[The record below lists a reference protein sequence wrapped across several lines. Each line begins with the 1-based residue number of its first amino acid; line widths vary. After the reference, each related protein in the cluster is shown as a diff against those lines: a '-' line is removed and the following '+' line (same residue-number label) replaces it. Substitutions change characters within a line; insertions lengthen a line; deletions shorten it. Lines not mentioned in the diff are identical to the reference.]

1 MDAIAR
7 NLLDARTLFETL
19 ESALL
24 AQHRH
29 LLERNMVEVESSAQQ
44 LRVYV
49 DRIRLN
55 AHRRNQQLISGEFTA
70 DETGM
75 RHYIS
80 SLSGSHK
87 KNAEQLWQDLEARV
101 GRCRELNIVNGRL
114 QGRLRAVTSK
124 LLEMIWGQIP
134 GRAYN
139 CTGQMD
145 KISTPKS
152 ISDA

>member
-7 NLLDARTLFETL
+7 NLLDARTLFESL

-24 AQHRH
+24 AQHRY
-29 LLERNMVEVESSAQQ
+29 LLERNMVEVERSSKQ

-55 AHRRNQQLISGEFTA
+55 THRRNQQLIGTGLTA
-70 DETGM
+70 DDAGM
-75 RHYIS
+75 RQHIQ
-80 SLSGSHK
+80 SLPQAQK
-87 KNAEQLWQDLEARV
+87 ATTEQLWQDLEARV

-124 LLEMIWGQIP
+124 LLELLWGQIP
-134 GRAYN
+134 GRSYN
-139 CTGQMD
+139 RSGQMN
-145 KISTPKS
+145 KLAMPKG

>member
-7 NLLDARTLFETL
+7 NLLDARTLFENM
-19 ESALL
+19 ESTLL
-24 AQHRH
+24 AQHRY
-29 LLERNMVEVESSAQQ
+29 LLERNMPEVESSASQ

-55 AHRRNQQLISGEFTA
+55 AHRRSQQLIKAGYTA
-70 DETGM
+70 NDSGM
-75 RHYIS
+75 RHHIQT
-80 SLSGSHK
+80 LPEEQQ
-87 KNAEQLWQDLEARV
+87 ATVEQLWQDLQTRV

-124 LLEMIWGQIP
+124 LLELLWGQMP

-139 CTGQMD
+139 RNGQMS
-145 KISTPKS
+145 KFTVPKS

>member
-7 NLLDARTLFETL
+7 NLLDARTLFESL
-19 ESALL
+19 ESTLL
-24 AQHRH
+24 AQHRY
-29 LLERNMVEVESSAQQ
+29 LLERNMVEVENSASQ

-55 AHRRNQQLISGEFTA
+55 AHRRSQQLLNAGLVVDDS
-70 DETGM
+70 GM
-75 RHYIS
+75 RQHIQT
-80 SLSGSHK
+80 LPEEQQ
-87 KNAEQLWQDLEARV
+87 ATVEQLWQDLQARV

-124 LLEMIWGQIP
+124 LLELLWGQMP

-139 CTGQMD
+139 RNGQMS
-145 KISTPKS
+145 KFAVPKS